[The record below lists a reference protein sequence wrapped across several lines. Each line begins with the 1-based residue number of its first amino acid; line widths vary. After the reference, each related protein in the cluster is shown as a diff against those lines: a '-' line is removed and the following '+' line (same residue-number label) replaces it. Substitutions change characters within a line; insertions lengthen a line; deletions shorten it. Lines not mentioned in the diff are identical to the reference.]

1 MKTETKFVE
10 GQRVRH
16 ANAVSNYTTPTNF
29 PKADTPLQGMNG
41 NDLRGL
47 RRQVDDG
54 IRRGIVAD
62 QDVRQYHALL
72 DNIDHAIEQRQAKD
86 DNLKSRMQHGS
97 MGGATGGTTGVQR
110 TGSPA
115 ILSRG
120 LGDSTASLIES
131 FSISKAISDAAM
143 GRSQS
148 GAEAEVIAEGQRTN
162 PHARG
167 ISIPGFVFKRNIYG
181 VDATSGSIAAA
192 VAGQQTLAGQLRTAL
207 HDAPVAEQLG
217 ATTLQAFGAT
227 FLVPYLGNMI
237 AATVAEGAGITSS
250 LSTNELSLTPIRY
263 GRRADLTTL
272 ALRAA
277 SPDIDRLIMQS
288 MAEGHAVA
296 KDRAAFAAVVAN
308 ATYTE
313 ATPHSTNGLAVTTL
327 ADMFNLAKEAST
339 ASGSSQAPNVVCSP
353 IGFQALN
360 TAADSTINQTI
371 AGAYRNATGAQ
382 VLQANTLQDGNLT
395 SADVV
400 GGTGTIAGAGVAI
413 AGNFADLII
422 AEWGVD
428 MVIDNLTDADKGVI
442 RCISN
447 SYVAA
452 GVVRDSL
459 RVMGVTASN
468 IAAS

>member
-1 MKTETKFVE
+1 MKAEAKFIQ

-16 ANAVSNYTTPTNF
+16 ANAASNYTTPTNF
-29 PKADTPLQGMNG
+29 PKVGANLERMNS

-54 IRRGIVAD
+54 IRRGVVAD
-62 QDVRQYHALL
+62 QDAPAYLDYL
-72 DNIDHAIEQRQAKD
+72 DNIDAAIDAREQKDADLKFRAQQMSQQPNPAPAVHA
-86 DNLKSRMQHGS
+86 
-97 MGGATGGTTGVQR
+97 
-110 TGSPA
+110 
-115 ILSRG
+115 RG
-120 LGDSTASLIES
+120 LGDTSGKLADR

-143 GRSQS
+143 GRTQS
-148 GAEAEVIAEGQRTN
+148 GAEAEVIAEGQRSN

-167 ISIPGFVFKRNIYG
+167 ISLPGFILKRNVYG
-181 VDATSGSIAAA
+181 VDGSSGSIAAA
-192 VAGQQTLAGQLRTAL
+192 VSGLQTLAGPLRTAL
-207 HDAPVAEQLG
+207 HDQPVAQQLG
-217 ATTLQAFGAT
+217 ATVLQAFGAT

-237 AATVAEGAGITSS
+237 ATTANEGAGLTSS
-250 LSTNELSLTPIRY
+250 LTSNELSLSPIRY
-263 GRRADLTTL
+263 GRRADITTL

-277 SPDIDRLIMQS
+277 SPDIDRLIMNS

-296 KDRAAFAAVVAN
+296 KDRAAFAAVVAG

-313 ATPHSTNGLAVTTL
+313 ATAYSTNGLAITTL
-327 ADMFNLAKEAST
+327 ADMFNLAKDAST
-339 ASGSSQAPNVVCSP
+339 ASGSSAAPNVVCSP
-353 IGFQALN
+353 LGFQALN

-382 VLQANTLQDGNLT
+382 VLQANTLQDGDLD

-428 MVIDNLTDADKGVI
+428 LVIDNVTDADKGVI

-452 GVVRDSL
+452 GTVRDSL